1 VGKCF
6 HKDFEGVVMAGQSR
20 TLKLSIL
27 ADIDN
32 LKKNLNSG
40 SNEVE
45 GFGSKLG
52 GFAKKAGT
60 AFAVAGAAAAAY
72 AGTLLVDG
80 VKSAIE
86 DEAAQAKLATTLE
99 NVTGAT
105 KAQIK
110 QVEDYITQTALAN
123 GITDDKLRP
132 SLDRLIR
139 STKDQTEAQK
149 LQTLALDISA
159 GTGKDLQAVSEA
171 LGKAYD
177 GNLGA
182 LKKLGVGIDDSI
194 IKSKD
199 FDAAAAALSKT
210 FEGQASKQAET
221 FQGKMDRLSVAFGEA
236 KETVGS
242 YVLDALT
249 PLLSAFVDK
258 GIPAI
263 QGFAD
268 NLGKTL
274 GPAFGEIFKVI
285 KNDLLP
291 ILTTW
296 WKFLYNEVIPAIGS
310 VVGPILEGLKS
321 AFDKIKKAIT
331 DNSDELQPF
340 YDALAKVWEF
350 VKTYLAPLLGGA
362 FKSALEGV
370 GTIVGGLVTGFSK
383 LVGFIS
389 NTVTKIKEFVN
400 FIKDNPITRFFFGD
414 DGNDK
419 SLKVSANFGGSTG
432 GGSTGGG
439 TTGGVGTSG
448 GTTTFLGGDDPR
460 TFTGAPLEAFSPGMQ
475 AAILRKN
482 ELVAETER
490 LRKARADAAVARL
503 AETGG
508 LSTSE
513 RIVINVNAPSAI
525 DQEGFSRAVT
535 DALNNSYYRGTG
547 GGGNLVAV

>member
-1 VGKCF
+1 
-6 HKDFEGVVMAGQSR
+6 MAGQSR

-32 LKKNLNSG
+32 LKKNLGAG

-86 DEAAQAKLATTLE
+86 DEAAQAKLATTLK

-105 KAQIK
+105 NNQIK
-110 QVEDYITQTALAN
+110 AVEDYITQTALAN
-123 GITDDKLRP
+123 GVTDDKLRP

-139 STKDQTEAQK
+139 STKDQTKAQE
-149 LQTLALDISA
+149 LQSLALDIAA

-199 FDAAAAALSKT
+199 FDAAATALSKT
-210 FEGQASKQAET
+210 FEGQASQQAET
-221 FQGKMDRLSVAFGEA
+221 FAGKMARLNVAFDEA

-242 YVLDALT
+242 YVLDAIT
-249 PLLSAFVDK
+249 PLVSNIVTR
-258 GIPAI
+258 GIPALTD
-263 QGFAD
+263 FAN
-268 NLGKTL
+268 NLGKSL
-274 GPAFGEIFKVI
+274 GPAFGAIVKTVRD
-285 KNDLLP
+285 DLLP
-291 ILTTW
+291 ILVSW
-296 WKFLYNEVIPAIGS
+296 WKFLYNEVIPAILS

-321 AFDKIKKAIT
+321 AFDKIKKAIS
-331 DNSDELQPF
+331 DNSVELEPF
-340 YDALAKVWEF
+340 YDFLEIIWKF
-350 VKTYLAPLLGGA
+350 IKNNLAPLLGGT
-362 FKSALEGV
+362 FKTALEV
-370 GTIVGGLVTGFSK
+370 IGTIVGGLVTGFSK

-400 FIKDNPITRFFFGD
+400 FIKDNPVTRFFFGGD
-414 DGNDK
+414 DGSK
-419 SLKVSANFGGSTG
+419 GLKAG
-432 GGSTGGG
+432 GGFEPSESDEPSGGFNG
-439 TTGGVGTSG
+439 PGGVFAPSK
-448 GTTTFLGGDDPR
+448 DSP
-460 TFTGAPLEAFSPGMQ
+460 TFTGAPLRAYSPAMQ
-475 AAILRKN
+475 AAILRRE
-482 ELVAETER
+482 ELKAETAR
-490 LRKARADAAVARL
+490 LDAARAAAAAARL
-503 AETGG
+503 AATGG
-508 LSTSE
+508 LSTAE
-513 RIVINVNAPSAI
+513 RIVINVQAASVI
-525 DQEGFSRAVT
+525 DEEGFSRAVT
-535 DALNNSYYRGTG
+535 DALNNSYYRGTLG
-547 GGGNLVAV
+547 AGALVAI

>member
-1 VGKCF
+1 
-6 HKDFEGVVMAGQSR
+6 MAGQSR

-52 GFAKKAGT
+52 GFAKKAGA

-72 AGTLLVDG
+72 AGKLLIDG

-86 DEAAQAKLATTLE
+86 DEAAQAKLATTLK

-105 KAQIK
+105 NNQIK
-110 QVEDYITQTALAN
+110 AVEKYITETALAN
-123 GITDDKLRP
+123 GITDDQLRP

-139 STKDQTEAQK
+139 STKDATKAQE
-149 LQTLALDISA
+149 LQSLALDIAA
-159 GTGKDLQAVSEA
+159 GTGKDLSAVSEA

-182 LKKLGVGIDDSI
+182 LKRLGVGIDDSI

-210 FEGQASKQAET
+210 FEGQASQQAET
-221 FQGKMDRLSVAFGEA
+221 FAGKMARLNVAFDEA

-242 YVLDALT
+242 YVLDAIT
-249 PLLSAFVDK
+249 PLVSNIVNK
-258 GIPAI
+258 GIPALTD
-263 QGFAD
+263 FAN

-274 GPAFGEIFKVI
+274 GPAFGQIVKVVRD
-285 KNDLLP
+285 DLLP
-291 ILTTW
+291 ILVSW

-331 DNSDELQPF
+331 DNEAELQPF
-340 YDALAKVWEF
+340 YDALAKVWDF
-350 VKTYLAPLLGGA
+350 IKKYLAPLLGGT
-362 FKSALEGV
+362 FKTALEGI
-370 GTIVGGLVTGFSK
+370 GTLVGGLVTGFSK

-389 NTVTKIKEFVN
+389 STVTKIKEFVN
-400 FIKDNPITRFFFGD
+400 FVKDNPVTRFFFGD
-414 DGNDK
+414 SNDK
-419 SLKVSANFGGSTG
+419 SLKAGVGFDGGDTGSAG
-432 GGSTGGG
+432 GGFDTGPVGGG
-439 TTGGVGTSG
+439 FMPSG
-448 GTTTFLGGDDPR
+448 ASP
-460 TFTGAPLEAFSPGMQ
+460 TFTGAPLEAYSPAMQ
-475 AAILRKN
+475 AAILRRE
-482 ELVAETER
+482 ELKAETER
-490 LRKARADAAVARL
+490 LRQAREAAAIART
-503 AETGG
+503 AATGG
-508 LSTSE
+508 LSTAE
-513 RIVINVNAPSAI
+513 RIVINVNAASVI
-525 DQEGFSRAVT
+525 DEEGFSRAVT
-535 DALNNSYYRGTG
+535 DALNNSTFRGTNG
-547 GGGNLVAV
+547 ASNLIPV

>member
-1 VGKCF
+1 
-6 HKDFEGVVMAGQSR
+6 MAGQSR

-52 GFAKKAGT
+52 GFAKKAGA

-72 AGTLLVDG
+72 AGKLLVDG

-86 DEAAQAKLATTLE
+86 DEAAQAKLATTLK

-105 KAQIK
+105 NNQIK
-110 QVEDYITQTALAN
+110 AVEDYITQTALAN
-123 GITDDKLRP
+123 GVTDDKLRP

-139 STKDQTEAQK
+139 STKDQTKAQE
-149 LQTLALDISA
+149 LQSLALNISA

-194 IKSKD
+194 IKSKN

-210 FEGQASKQAET
+210 FEGQASQQAET
-221 FQGKMDRLSVAFGEA
+221 FAGKMARLNVAFDEA

-249 PLLSAFVDK
+249 PLVSGIVNK
-258 GIPAI
+258 GIPALTD
-263 QGFAD
+263 FAN

-274 GPAFGEIFKVI
+274 GPAFGQIVKVVRD
-285 KNDLLP
+285 DLLP
-291 ILTTW
+291 ILVSW

-331 DNSDELQPF
+331 DNEAELQPF
-340 YDALAKVWEF
+340 YDALAKVWDF
-350 VKTYLAPLLGGA
+350 IKKYLAPLLGGT
-362 FKSALEGV
+362 FKTALEGI
-370 GTIVGGLVTGFSK
+370 GTLVGGLVTGFSK

-389 NTVTKIKEFVN
+389 STVTKIKEFVN
-400 FIKDNPITRFFFGD
+400 FVKDNPVTRFFFGD
-414 DGNDK
+414 SNDK
-419 SLKVSANFGGSTG
+419 SLKAGVGFDSGASDGGFGGGFTG
-432 GGSTGGG
+432 TG
-439 TTGGVGTSG
+439 TGTS
-448 GTTTFLGGDDPR
+448 TTFLGGNDPR

-482 ELVAETER
+482 ELAAETAR
-490 LRKARADAAVARL
+490 LREARAAAAAART
-503 AETGG
+503 AATGG
-508 LSTSE
+508 LSTAE
-513 RIVINVNAPSAI
+513 RIVINVNAASVI
-525 DQEGFSRAVT
+525 DEEGFNRAVV
-535 DALNNSYYRGTG
+535 DALNNSYYRGTNG
-547 GGGNLVAV
+547 PGSLVAI

>member
-1 VGKCF
+1 
-6 HKDFEGVVMAGQSR
+6 MAGQSR

-32 LKKNLNSG
+32 LKKNLGSG
-40 SNEVE
+40 SKEVE

-52 GFAKKAGT
+52 GFAKKAGA

-86 DEAAQAKLATTLE
+86 DEAAQAKLATTLK

-105 KAQIK
+105 NNQIK
-110 QVEDYITQTALAN
+110 AVEDYITQTALAN

-139 STKDQTEAQK
+139 STKDATRAQE
-149 LQTLALDISA
+149 LQSLALDISA

-194 IKSKD
+194 IKSKN

-221 FQGKMDRLSVAFGEA
+221 FQGKMARLTVAFDEA

-249 PLLSAFVDK
+249 PLLSTFVDK

-291 ILTTW
+291 ILVSW
-296 WKFLYNEVIPAIGS
+296 WKFLYEEVIPAIGS
-310 VVGPILEGLKS
+310 VVRPILEGLQS
-321 AFDKIKKAIT
+321 AFNKIKKAIT
-331 DNSDELQPF
+331 DNSEELQPF
-340 YDALAKVWEF
+340 YDALAKVWDF
-350 VKTYLAPLLGGA
+350 IKKYLAPLLGNQ
-362 FKSALEGV
+362 FKTALEGI
-370 GTIVGGLVTGFSK
+370 GTVVSVLVTGFGK
-383 LVGFIS
+383 LVTLIT
-389 NTVTKIKEFVN
+389 NTVNKLKDFVN
-400 FIKDNPITRFFFGD
+400 FIKDNPVTRFFG
-414 DGNDK
+414 GITG
-419 SLKVSANFGGSTG
+419 ANFEGNAGSQGLVFGGEDGSGGQITG
-432 GGSTGGG
+432 GGFETGTP
-439 TTGGVGTSG
+439 TTIFAPNPDS
-448 GTTTFLGGDDPR
+448 P
-460 TFTGAPLEAFSPGMQ
+460 TFTGAPLSAYSPAMQ
-475 AAILRKN
+475 AAILRRE
-482 ELVAETER
+482 ELKAETER
-490 LRKARADAAVARL
+490 LRQAREAAAIART
-503 AETGG
+503 AATGG

-513 RIVINVNAPSAI
+513 RIVINVNSASVI
-525 DQEGFSRAVT
+525 DEEGFNRAVV
-535 DALNNSYYRGTG
+535 DALNNSYYRGTLG
-547 GGGNLVAV
+547 AGALVAI

>member
-1 VGKCF
+1 
-6 HKDFEGVVMAGQSR
+6 MAGQSR

-32 LKKNLNSG
+32 LKKNLTNG
-40 SNEVE
+40 SKEVE

-72 AGTLLVDG
+72 AGTLLIDG

-86 DEAAQAKLATTLE
+86 DEAAQAKLATTLK

-105 KAQIK
+105 SNQIK
-110 QVEDYITQTALAN
+110 AVEDYITKTALAN

-182 LKKLGVGIDDSI
+182 LKKLGVGIDESI
-194 IKSKD
+194 IKSKN

-210 FEGQASKQAET
+210 FEGQASQQAET
-221 FQGKMDRLSVAFGEA
+221 FAGKMARLNVAFDEA

-242 YVLDALT
+242 YVLDAIT
-249 PLLSAFVDK
+249 PLVSNIVNK
-258 GIPAI
+258 GIPALTD
-263 QGFAD
+263 FAN
-268 NLGKTL
+268 NLGKSL
-274 GPAFGEIFKVI
+274 GPAFGQIVKVI
-285 KNDLLP
+285 RDDLLP
-291 ILTTW
+291 ILVSW

-321 AFDKIKKAIT
+321 AFDKIKKAIN
-331 DNSDELQPF
+331 DNSEELQPF
-340 YDALAKVWEF
+340 YDALEKVWDF
-350 VKTYLAPLLGGA
+350 IKKYLAPLLGGT
-362 FKSALEGV
+362 FKTALEGI

-389 NTVTKIKEFVN
+389 NTITKIKEFVN
-400 FIKDNPITRFFFGD
+400 FIKDNPITRFFFGGD
-414 DGNDK
+414 DGSK
-419 SLKVSANFGGSTG
+419 SLKAGGVMPPGTYGPIGPGFDSGGGVFAPSANS
-432 GGSTGGG
+432 
-439 TTGGVGTSG
+439 
-448 GTTTFLGGDDPR
+448 P
-460 TFTGAPLEAFSPGMQ
+460 TFTGAPLEAYSPAMQ
-475 AAILRKN
+475 AAILRRE
-482 ELVAETER
+482 ELKAETER
-490 LRKARADAAVARL
+490 LRQAREAAAIART
-503 AETGG
+503 AATGG

-513 RIVINVNAPSAI
+513 RIVINVNAASVI
-525 DQEGFSRAVT
+525 DEEGFNRAVV
-535 DALNNSYYRGTG
+535 DALNNSYYRGTNG
-547 GGGNLVAV
+547 PGSLVAI

>member
-1 VGKCF
+1 
-6 HKDFEGVVMAGQSR
+6 MAGQSR

-32 LKKNLNSG
+32 LKKNLGSG
-40 SNEVE
+40 SKEVE

-52 GFAKKAGT
+52 GFAKKAGA

-86 DEAAQAKLATTLE
+86 DEAAQAKLATTLK

-105 KAQIK
+105 NNQIK
-110 QVEDYITQTALAN
+110 AVEDYITQTALAN
-123 GITDDKLRP
+123 GITDDQLRP

-139 STKDQTEAQK
+139 STKDATKAQE
-149 LQTLALDISA
+149 LQSLALDIAA
-159 GTGKDLQAVSEA
+159 GTGKDLSAVSEA

-182 LKKLGVGIDDSI
+182 LKRLGVGIDDSI
-194 IKSKD
+194 IKSKN

-221 FQGKMDRLSVAFGEA
+221 FQGKMARLTVAFDEA

-249 PLLSAFVDK
+249 PLISGFVDK

-263 QGFAD
+263 QDFAS

-310 VVGPILEGLKS
+310 VVRPILEGLQS
-321 AFDKIKKAIT
+321 AFNKIKKAIT
-331 DNSDELQPF
+331 DNSEELQPF
-340 YDALAKVWEF
+340 YDALAKVWDF
-350 VKTYLAPLLGGA
+350 IKKYLAPLLGGT
-362 FKSALEGV
+362 FKTALEGI
-370 GTIVGGLVTGFSK
+370 GTVVSVLVTGFGK
-383 LVGFIS
+383 LVTLIT
-389 NTVTKIKEFVN
+389 NTINKLKDFVN
-400 FIKDNPITRFFFGD
+400 FIKDNPVTRFFGGITGASFE
-414 DGNDK
+414 GNAG
-419 SLKVSANFGGSTG
+419 SQGLVFGGEDG
-432 GGSTGGG
+432 
-439 TTGGVGTSG
+439 SG
-448 GTTTFLGGDDPR
+448 GQITGNGFQTGTPTTIFAPNPNSP
-460 TFTGAPLEAFSPGMQ
+460 TFTGAPLEAYSPAMQ
-475 AAILRKN
+475 AAILRRE
-482 ELVAETER
+482 ELKAETER
-490 LRKARADAAVARL
+490 LRQAREAAAIART
-503 AETGG
+503 AATGG
-508 LSTSE
+508 LSTAE
-513 RIVINVNAPSAI
+513 RIVINVNSASII
-525 DQEGFSRAVT
+525 DEEGFNRAVV
-535 DALNNSYYRGTG
+535 DALNNSYYRGTNG
-547 GGGNLVAV
+547 PGSLVAI